1 MIIEETKGTSMTTRL
16 EQITAILDRLSANGG
31 TDITAAVAVNLEG
44 IVLASR
50 VLGDANPDRIGAV
63 AASFVG
69 MTKRV
74 AGDLKLGNA
83 EETIIRADEGLFV
96 VLPSGDQSLLAVN
109 LRGGA
114 NLGITLLEAREAAA
128 AIGRAL

>member
-1 MIIEETKGTSMTTRL
+1 MSTRL
-16 EQITAILDRLSANGG
+16 EQITAILDRLSVSGG
-31 TDITAAVAVNLEG
+31 ADLMAAVAVNMEG

-50 VLGDANPDRIGAV
+50 VLGDANADRIGAV

-74 AGDLKLGNA
+74 AGDLKIGNA
-83 EETIIRADEGLFV
+83 EETILRADDGIFV

>member
-1 MIIEETKGTSMTTRL
+1 MSTRL
-16 EQITAILDRLSANGG
+16 EQITAILARLSASGG
-31 TDITAAVAVNLEG
+31 ADLMAAVAVNMEG

-50 VLGDANPDRIGAV
+50 VLGDANADRIGAV

-74 AGDLKLGNA
+74 AGDLKIGNA
-83 EETIIRADEGLFV
+83 EETILRADDGIFV

>member
-1 MIIEETKGTSMTTRL
+1 MSTRL
-16 EQITAILDRLSANGG
+16 EQITAILARLSASGG
-31 TDITAAVAVNLEG
+31 ADLMAAVAVNMEG

-50 VLGDANPDRIGAV
+50 VLGDANADRIGAV

-74 AGDLKLGNA
+74 AGDLKIGNA
-83 EETIIRADEGLFV
+83 EETILRADDGIFV
-96 VLPSGDQSLLAVN
+96 VLRSGDQSLLAVN